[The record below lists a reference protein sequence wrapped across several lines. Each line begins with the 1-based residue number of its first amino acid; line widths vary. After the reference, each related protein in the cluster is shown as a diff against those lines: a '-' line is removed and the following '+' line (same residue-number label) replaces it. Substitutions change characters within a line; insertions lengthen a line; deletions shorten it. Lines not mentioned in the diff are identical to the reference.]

1 MDLIFRCSCLKAF
14 TPSPPLT
21 PMPCRSDDGCNKIE
35 ENPWRSDTPK
45 GAQGQGKTGPKEGVL
60 VPGEWQEPQRWA
72 SSTRNR
78 LQLKESRK
86 ADAAVKWPR
95 WLPCRHAPEKSAVLR
110 SSCSFFSQL
119 PAAPRHCKALSKLW
133 AREPHI
139 CLGHRVNL
147 DNHHTL
153 PYNWCFVVIVPRGG
167 E

>member
-1 MDLIFRCSCLKAF
+1 MVATRFKKTHGGATR
-14 TPSPPLT
+14 
-21 PMPCRSDDGCNKIE
+21 R
-35 ENPWRSDTPK
+35 K
-45 GAQGQGKTGPKEGVL
+45 GAQGQGKTGPKAGVL
-60 VPGEWQEPQRWA
+60 VPGEWQEPQRWV

-139 CLGHRVNL
+139 CLGCRVNL
-147 DNHHTL
+147 DNHHTP
-153 PYNWCFVVIVPRGG
+153 PY
-167 E
+167 

>member
-1 MDLIFRCSCLKAF
+1 MARGQ
-14 TPSPPLT
+14 T
-21 PMPCRSDDGCNKIE
+21 R
-35 ENPWRSDTPK
+35 RK
-45 GAQGQGKTGPKEGVL
+45 GAQGQGETGPKEGVL
-60 VPGEWQEPQRWA
+60 MPGEWQEPQRWA

-119 PAAPRHCKALSKLW
+119 PADPRHCKALSKLW

-139 CLGHRVNL
+139 CLDCRVNL
-147 DNHHTL
+147 DNHHTH
-153 PYNWCFVVIVPRGG
+153 PYKVLGGLESTTSVQLKMSSRDLSKTAGRTPIFEARIVIYDQIWV
-167 E
+167 